1 MKTIQK
7 IIPAI
12 LMALMLIS
20 FANAQNSQG
29 KSDDFS
35 RIAIAPVIP
44 EKLVTLPQGAQEMLL
59 GKMRQIIGLNGLSAM
74 DDAPLFIMNPEL
86 MVISND
92 VTPTTPPMYTYNME
106 VVFDLADRYT
116 GNVYASATQ
125 ALKGVG
131 NTETAAYNSAFK
143 QIDVRSGKYKVM
155 LEKGKEAIIEYYNTQ
170 CDLVISRAKS
180 LAAQKNYTAALAILN
195 SVPPVCRE
203 CFDKSNEAATEIG
216 TNMPEPQ
223 TTVTVTADNKN
234 PQGDEPVYSSLD
246 AVDLGDNLYLRYKY
260 GKNVGA
266 KTMLYF
272 ELINK
277 NEEDVVFK
285 IYQIYETML
294 INEKGAEVKIDL
306 MSIASKQSD
315 NWLEA
320 TLIPDVNTELV
331 CEFPKVKEV
340 KFIKF
345 LINKNFFK
353 FKNLAITN

>member
-1 MKTIQK
+1 MKTLKNIF
-7 IIPAI
+7 PAL
-12 LMALMLIS
+12 LMAMMLFN
-20 FANAQNSQG
+20 FANAQNSSG
-29 KSDDFS
+29 KSDDHS
-35 RIAIAPVIP
+35 RIAIAPAIP
-44 EKLVTLPQGAQEMLL
+44 EKLMTLPKGVQEMLL

-86 MVISND
+86 LIISSD
-92 VTPTTPPMYTYNME
+92 VTPTTPIMYTYNME
-106 VVFDLADRYT
+106 IVFDLADRYT

-143 QIDVRSGKYKVM
+143 QIDPHNGKYKVM

-170 CDLVISRAKS
+170 CDLVISRANS
-180 LAAQKNYTAALAILN
+180 LAAQKNYTTSLALLN

-203 CFDKSNEAATEIG
+203 CFDQANAAAAIIGANIPEAKVA
-216 TNMPEPQ
+216 
-223 TTVTVTADNKN
+223 VTSDLKTSD
-234 PQGDEPVYSSLD
+234 GDGPVFSSVD

-260 GKNVGA
+260 GKNVGV

-277 NEEDVVFK
+277 NEEDVQLK
-285 IYQIYETML
+285 IYRIYETML
-294 INEKGAEVKIDL
+294 INEKGAEVKVEQ
-306 MSIASKQSD
+306 MKIAEKASD
-315 NWLEA
+315 NWLEV
-320 TLIPDVNTELV
+320 TLIPDVNTEMV

-345 LINKNFFK
+345 FIKENFFK